1 VPHDGVVPGPVRGSE
16 RIHALD
22 IIRGFALLGVLQMNL
37 VFFSG
42 NAYRELADLP
52 FATGPG
58 GEWLIGIR
66 DWLLAGKSIAL
77 FSVLFGV
84 GLAIQMERAQARA
97 SGLGWFAARRLGALW
112 LLGAAHSILVW
123 NGDILHI
130 YAVGGV
136 LILPFLGRARPISDG
151 RPGPASDARPGP
163 ASGGRSILV
172 PLAGA
177 VAVFALGTV
186 RDPIMAWLRLPPQFL
201 WPTWQ
206 ERALWIL
213 GQADQAYGAG
223 TWWQACRWRVWEWWT
238 LGPFYLVHYLLGCL
252 PLFLGGMALWRA
264 GILRDPGAHL
274 RALRL
279 GFHAAFWPGLG
290 LTLAFPA
297 MARLSSAG
305 AGRSGALA
313 LALGDLSAYAVALGY
328 LLGILLLLQR
338 PGWRAWLGLLAPM
351 GRMALSNY
359 LAQSMICAWAFNSH
373 GLGLWHQVTPIAY
386 TLGGCLLFALQAAW
400 SRWWL
405 ARFRFGPAEW
415 LWRMVSYGRL
425 EPLRI
430 QAGPGQGDG

>member
-1 VPHDGVVPGPVRGSE
+1 VFRDDTLSNPIQSPE

-42 NAYRELADLP
+42 TAYRELAEVP
-52 FATGPG
+52 FAAGPG

-77 FSVLFGV
+77 FSMLFGV
-84 GLAIQMERAQARA
+84 GLSIQMERAMARGA
-97 SGLGWFAARRLGALW
+97 GLGWFALRRLGALL
-112 LLGAAHSILVW
+112 LLGAAHSALIW

-130 YAVGGV
+130 YALGGL
-136 LILPFLGRARPISDG
+136 LILPFLGRRPW
-151 RPGPASDARPGP
+151 
-163 ASGGRSILV
+163 L

-177 VAVFALGTV
+177 VAVFALGAV
-186 RDPIMAWLRLPPQFL
+186 RDPILSALPLPPGML
-201 WPTWQ
+201 WSTWQ
-206 ERALWIL
+206 ERALWML
-213 GQADQAYGAG
+213 SQADQAYGAG
-223 TWWQACRWRVWEWWT
+223 TWWQACRWRVWEWGA

-264 GILRDPGAHL
+264 GILRNPTAHL
-274 RALRL
+274 RAIRL

-297 MARLSSAG
+297 MARLANAG
-305 AGRSGALA
+305 TGRAGALA

-328 LLGILLLLQR
+328 LLGFLLLLQR
-338 PGWRAWLGLLAPM
+338 PGWRAGLGLLAPL

-359 LAQSMICAWAFNSH
+359 LAQSVICAWAFNSH
-373 GLGLWHQVTPIAY
+373 GLGLWNQVTPTAY
-386 TLGGCLLFALQAAW
+386 TLGGCALFALQAAW

-415 LWRMVSYGRL
+415 LWRIASYGRL
-425 EPLRI
+425 EPFRI
-430 QAGPGQGDG
+430 RGGARTEAAAGHGLGCKDQA